1 MQSEEGGRFF
11 REQNRN
17 VVCEVNDAIPD
28 DPPENFIW
36 LTLGQ
41 MQEFLRYNNYLNIQ
55 VRSLISML

>member
-1 MQSEEGGRFF
+1 MTGRWRFF

-17 VVCEVNDAIPD
+17 VVCEVNEAIPD